1 MTGYNAGPL
10 VKFDKTPPGLKKQD
24 KDNRQLED
32 LRDDILTMVIAL
44 DKVKTKEFKKTL
56 LQPLAKTIQ
65 EMSDLSQAIIL
76 QKLSSNLLAIQL
88 FLTLSKLPPA
98 RRGRF
103 YIG

>member
-10 VKFDKTPPGLKKQD
+10 VKFGETPPRLKKQD
-24 KDNRQLED
+24 KDNQQLED
-32 LRDDILTMVIAL
+32 LRADVLAMVIAL
-44 DKVKTKEFKKTL
+44 DKVKTKEFKETL

-76 QKLSSNLLAIQL
+76 QKLSSNLLATKL

-98 RRGRF
+98 RRGWF